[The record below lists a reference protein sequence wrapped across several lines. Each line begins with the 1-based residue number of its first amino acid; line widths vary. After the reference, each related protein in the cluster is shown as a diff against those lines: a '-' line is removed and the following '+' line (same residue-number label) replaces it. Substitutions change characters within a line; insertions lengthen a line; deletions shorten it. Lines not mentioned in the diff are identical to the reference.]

1 MYSDGF
7 GKVMILKQACLLF
20 SLSLSQYHSLDLR
33 KAMRKT
39 SQRHK
44 KKRSKS
50 EHGYKVVPYPSFM
63 FSDVSRKILA
73 FASGT

>member
-33 KAMRKT
+33 KAMSHDPKDIIKNALR
-39 SQRHK
+39 
-44 KKRSKS
+44 
-50 EHGYKVVPYPSFM
+50 
-63 FSDVSRKILA
+63 
-73 FASGT
+73 ASLDIR

>member
-33 KAMRKT
+33 KAMSHDPKDIRKNAL
-39 SQRHK
+39 R
-44 KKRSKS
+44 
-50 EHGYKVVPYPSFM
+50 
-63 FSDVSRKILA
+63 
-73 FASGT
+73 ASLDIR